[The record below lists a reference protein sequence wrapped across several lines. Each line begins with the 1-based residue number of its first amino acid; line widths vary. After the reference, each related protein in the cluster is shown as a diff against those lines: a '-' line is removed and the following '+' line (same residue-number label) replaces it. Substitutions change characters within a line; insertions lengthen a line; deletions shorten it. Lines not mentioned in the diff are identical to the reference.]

1 MLGVGA
7 DAGSGR
13 VSVRLRTPTNRMEE
27 IVSIDTFNTSD
38 TSITDTAEDRA
49 LKAKHAAM
57 WASGSYPTVVDDVVA
72 ALGGILVDTVDIQPG
87 QQVLDVAAGTGTSAL
102 PAARRG
108 AQVTATDLTP
118 ELLEVGRAEAA
129 EEGLDITWQTV
140 DAEALPYP
148 DNEFDVVLSA
158 IGVMFTPHHQ
168 QAADELVRV
177 CRPGGTIAVLNWTPE
192 GFIGQVF
199 AAMKPYAPPPP
210 PGASPAPLWGR
221 ADHVRSLF
229 GDRVTDLVAHQ
240 QTLHVDRF
248 TDGAEFRE
256 FMKTNYGPTIAVY
269 RFIAD
274 DPAKVSSLDADL
286 AALGDRFLT
295 DQTMQWEYLL
305 VTARRV

>member
-1 MLGVGA
+1 M
-7 DAGSGR
+7 S
-13 VSVRLRTPTNRMEE
+13 T
-27 IVSIDTFNTSD
+27 DTLNTSA
-38 TSITDTAEDRA
+38 TKITDTVEDRA

-57 WASGSYPTVVDDVVA
+57 WASGSYRTVVDDVVA
-72 ALGGILVDTVDIQPG
+72 ALGGILVDTLDIRPG
-87 QQVLDVAAGTGTSAL
+87 QRVLDVAAGTGTSAL
-102 PAARRG
+102 PAARCG
-108 AQVTATDLTP
+108 AHVTATDLTP
-118 ELLEVGRAEAA
+118 ELLEVGRSDAA
-129 EEGLDITWQTV
+129 SEGLDISWQTA

-148 DNEFDVVLSA
+148 DSEFDVVLSA
-158 IGVMFTPHHQ
+158 IGVMFAPHHQ
-168 QAADELVRV
+168 QAADELIRV
-177 CRPGGTIAVLNWTPE
+177 CRPGGTVAVLNWTPE

-199 AAMKPYAPPPP
+199 ATMKPYGPPPP

-229 GDRVTDLVAHQ
+229 GDRVTDLVARQ

-248 TDGAEFRE
+248 TAGVEFRE

-274 DPAKVSSLDADL
+274 DPAKVAALDADL

-295 DQTMQWEYLL
+295 DQAMQWEYLL